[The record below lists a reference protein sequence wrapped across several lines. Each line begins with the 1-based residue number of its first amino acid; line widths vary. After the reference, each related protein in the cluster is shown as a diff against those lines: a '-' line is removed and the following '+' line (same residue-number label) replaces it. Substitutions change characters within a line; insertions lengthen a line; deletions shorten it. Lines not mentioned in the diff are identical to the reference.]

1 MFNIGKPG
9 TSVRNRAARPCVFN
23 FLDTFQF
30 SRSHLYFY
38 FYSNFCMGLFPLGV
52 FCGNETGA
60 ASLVETLVVERLT
73 TRQRTGQTPPPT
85 PTVQTVTVGGTVMT
99 VTVTPTSG
107 VTSPNQANITSSSG
121 GLGVGASVGIAIGVI
136 SAAVLAGVA
145 GFCVW
150 RRKKQREDE
159 KHGAFQTP
167 SPRGSSAGMTSSP
180 KATEAGMTPPFLA
193 RHPDGTYESDNSGR
207 RRSFLMPIDPRIDP
221 THTAIYNRDGNKSH
235 ESVNTLRDDQDYS
248 RRVHQPTKVL
258 RATNPDPDDD

>member
-1 MFNIGKPG
+1 
-9 TSVRNRAARPCVFN
+9 
-23 FLDTFQF
+23 
-30 SRSHLYFY
+30 
-38 FYSNFCMGLFPLGV
+38 
-52 FCGNETGA
+52 
-60 ASLVETLVVERLT
+60 
-73 TRQRTGQTPPPT
+73 
-85 PTVQTVTVGGTVMT
+85 MT

-107 VTSPNQANITSSSG
+107 VISPNQANITSSSG

-150 RRKKQREDE
+150 RRKKQREDDA
-159 KHGAFQTP
+159 HGVFRTP

-180 KATEAGMTPPFLA
+180 KAAEAGMTPPFLA
-193 RHPDGTYESDNSGR
+193 RNPDGTYESDYSGR
-207 RRSFLMPIDPRIDP
+207 RRSLLMPIDPRIDP

-248 RRVHQPTKVL
+248 RRVHQPNKVL